1 MDGIGIGMDGS
12 LGGRG
17 YRAPYGANKSNYI
30 NIAKATRLQKQ
41 IKIKTC
47 QIKYIK
53 LNMPPQLINIALK
66 LNKFVMSIVAIFGKV
81 LSNMILSVG
90 VIPGDFALRGFPSVP
105 SPFQGLPCNNTWY
118 LKNIYY
124 FFSFY

>member
-1 MDGIGIGMDGS
+1 MWYDKKLCRIKIS
-12 LGGRG
+12 QAKKFHSKCKIIKLKTCEKS
-17 YRAPYGANKSNYI
+17 NKSNYI
-30 NIAKATRLQKQ
+30 TIAKATRFQKQ

-66 LNKFVMSIVAIFGKV
+66 LNKYVVAIVAIFGKIF
-81 LSNMILSVG
+81 SNMILSVG

-105 SPFQGLPCNNTWY
+105 SPFRGLPCNNT
-118 LKNIYY
+118 I
-124 FFSFY
+124 F